1 MDTDFILIYKI
12 KNADEKASKIFVRKY
27 YSQIF
32 RYVLLHIRNYEDAED
47 IVQETFMKF
56 FISLNRYKDY
66 GKVLNYLYVIARN
79 LCNDYYKKSSN
90 NIRIEDISDYE
101 NVLKEKTV
109 MDNDLKIDIENVVNS
124 LPKDI
129 KETAILFF
137 FQELKQKEIAK
148 ILGIKLSLVKYRVCR
163 AKQIL
168 SEYFKEV

>member
-1 MDTDFILIYKI
+1 MDFILIHKV
-12 KNADEKASKIFVRKY
+12 KNGDEESSETFVRKY

-90 NIRIEDISDYE
+90 NIRIENISDYE
-101 NVLKEKTV
+101 NILKEKNIT
-109 MDNDLKIDIENVVNS
+109 DNDLKLDIENAVNS
-124 LPKDI
+124 LPEDI
-129 KETAILFF
+129 KEIAILFF

-148 ILGIKLSLVKYRVCR
+148 ILGIKLSLVKYRVGR

-168 SEYFKEV
+168 SEYLKEV

>member
-1 MDTDFILIYKI
+1 MDFILIHKV
-12 KNADEKASKIFVRKY
+12 KNGDEESSETFVRKY

-90 NIRIEDISDYE
+90 NIRIDNISDYE
-101 NVLKEKTV
+101 NILKEKNIT
-109 MDNDLKIDIENVVNS
+109 DNDLKLDIENAVNS
-124 LPKDI
+124 LPEDI
-129 KETAILFF
+129 KEIAILFF

-148 ILGIKLSLVKYRVCR
+148 ILGIKLSLVKYRVGR

-168 SEYFKEV
+168 SEYLKEV